1 MDDFENTVLNLK
13 DLPQLGDQ
21 DFDLMPTRYFR
32 LRIWLWGLTCGIIIL
47 LAIVGLLWLNLVQDI
62 PFAEVPKIL
71 WAIIGLWCAFSFV
84 WGISEFRGFDW
95 RGYALRERDLS
106 YRSGYF
112 FHSYTTLPFNR
123 LQHSEISQ
131 GPVARAFQVC
141 TLKLYTA
148 GSSGANLSI
157 AGIDPLDAQRIRDY
171 IEEYAGK

>member
-1 MDDFENTVLNLK
+1 MDDFENAVMNLT

-21 DFDLMPTRYFR
+21 DFDLMPIRYFR
-32 LRIWLWGLTCGIIIL
+32 LRIWLWSLTSGLVFL
-47 LAIVGLLWLNLVQDI
+47 LATSGLMWLHIMQDI

-71 WAIIGLWCAFSFV
+71 WVILGLWCVFSAV

-171 IEEYAGK
+171 IEEYAGQ